1 MINNRTRVLEHAP
14 CYTKRPYKQGALF
27 YFVKTLG
34 DYKVTLKLPRAL
46 TFNRLFVYSN
56 VRLVYTN
63 RRVTESRS
71 SNSLYRALLTR

>member
-1 MINNRTRVLEHAP
+1 MSNYNKHAP

-34 DYKVTLKLPRAL
+34 DLKVTLNLLSPL
-46 TFNRLFVYSN
+46 TFNRLFVYIN
-56 VRLVYTN
+56 AQLFYTN

-71 SNSLYRALLTR
+71 SNSLYRALLIR